1 MFGAATERSSFCCF
15 HPGVLAVNVGLASVD
30 CILAFLA
37 FYQLIRIHSRNV
49 RLGWTRQKVFH
60 VLVGSSNLGYFLYF
74 ATSPIAYHNKWLC
87 WSYACGFILMAF
99 SKILFLAAFLLL
111 LSFWVDLC
119 HQSDDE
125 DYEEEDFSFHEPL
138 LEMPPEHSGSMHG
151 ESQRACLPFRSI
163 RVGSRQRVVILVI
176 VLAFVSTMT
185 CVALF
190 WIDMSNGFTH
200 SSLLAMVYE
209 DIADVVMLLLGG
221 ALACYGLILYLK
233 MRRVRSERAASDI
246 WKVAGLAVV
255 AVICFTTSALVA
267 FLANIPVRYNWQQLD
282 GNGLLT
288 SVLLILYY
296 FIGSSVP
303 SAFLLWI
310 MRELPPPLVSN
321 VPEESTTIT
330 FVSDSAGVMHNP
342 QRWTTSASL
351 QNQRGEKLAILSPE
365 ARQRLSGSKSSS
377 SSSDHKFLD

>member
-1 MFGAATERSSFCCF
+1 MFGAATERSSSCCF
-15 HPGVLAVNVGLASVD
+15 HPGVLAVNVGLASLD
-30 CILAFLA
+30 GILAFLA
-37 FYQLIRIHSRNV
+37 FYQ
-49 RLGWTRQKVFH
+49 VFH

-74 ATSPIAYHNKWLC
+74 AASPIAYHNKWLC
-87 WSYACGFILMAF
+87 WSYSCGFILMAF
-99 SKILFLAAFLLL
+99 SKILFFGAFLLL

-119 HQSDDE
+119 HQADDE
-125 DYEEEDFSFHEPL
+125 DYEEEDFNFHEPL
-138 LEMPPEHSGSMHG
+138 LEMPPEHSGSTHG

-176 VLAFVSTMT
+176 ILAFVSTIT
-185 CVALF
+185 CAALF
-190 WIDMSNGFTH
+190 WIDMSNGFSH
-200 SSLLAMVYE
+200 SSLLAMIYE
-209 DIADVVMLLLGG
+209 DISDVVMLLLGG
-221 ALACYGLILYLK
+221 ALACYGLVLYLK

-282 GNGLLT
+282 GNDLLT

-310 MRELPPPLVSN
+310 MRELPPPLMSS

-330 FVSDSAGVMHNP
+330 FVSDSTGVMHNP

-351 QNQRGEKLAILSPE
+351 QNQRGEKQAILSPE

-377 SSSDHKFLD
+377 SSSDRNKFLD